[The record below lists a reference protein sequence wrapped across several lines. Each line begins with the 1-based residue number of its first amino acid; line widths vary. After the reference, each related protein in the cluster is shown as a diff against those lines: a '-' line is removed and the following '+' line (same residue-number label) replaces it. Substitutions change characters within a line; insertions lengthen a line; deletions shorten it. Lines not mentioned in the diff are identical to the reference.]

1 MKILTKLLILLLPF
15 FLVSCLSSSE
25 EELIDWMKA
34 ERKKAMPAITQ
45 SPEPIRFVPQSYEQ
59 ASGIEPFNTQKLL
72 LVLRQETTQSA
83 ASSKLFAA
91 ESSRRKEPLEF
102 VPLDS
107 IAMVGTL
114 FKNGQQVALVKS
126 GDKLFQ
132 VRPGNYLGM
141 SFGLIQKITESEVTL
156 REVVQDGSGEWVEK
170 KAMLQLQEKKQ

>member
-1 MKILTKLLILLLPF
+1 MKILTKALILVLPF

-25 EELIDWMKA
+25 EELSDWMKA
-34 ERKKAMPAITQ
+34 ERKKAMPAIAK
-45 SPEPIRFVPQSYEQ
+45 SPEPIRFVPQLYEQ

-72 LVLRQETTQSA
+72 LVLRQETNQSA
-83 ASSKLFAA
+83 SSNKLFAA
-91 ESSRRKEPLEF
+91 ENGRRKEPLEA

-107 IAMVGTL
+107 MAMVGTL

-132 VRPGNYLGM
+132 VKVGNYLGT

-170 KAMLQLQEKKQ
+170 KSMLQLQEKK